1 MSAVLERPIGVPR
14 RQVAQPAPRVS
25 AKPAV
30 RRRSVQRATP
40 LAHVLTLACAG
51 VVVFCV
57 SSILAR
63 SLQESA
69 RRDWVRSVERA
80 RVARSSGAVLQ
91 ERLDAAVSSRSVES
105 WARSRGFLPAYG
117 VKNPEQANAAPR
129 R

>member
-1 MSAVLERPIGVPR
+1 MLVGV
-14 RQVAQPAPRVS
+14 
-25 AKPAV
+25 
-30 RRRSVQRATP
+30 
-40 LAHVLTLACAG
+40 G

-63 SLQESA
+63 SMQESA

-80 RVARSSGAVLQ
+80 RIARSSGAVLQ
-91 ERLDAAVSSRSVES
+91 ERLDAAVSSRSVET

-117 VKNPEQANAAPR
+117 VKNPVQADATPR